1 MSQGHILDL
10 TLLIDLRVVG
20 NIVHMLHNF
29 VELREIPVGV
39 LAEVRPRLLSSSI

>member
-10 TLLIDLRVVG
+10 TILIGFRVAG
-20 NIVHMLHNF
+20 KIVHMLDDF
-29 VELREIPVGV
+29 VELREIPVDV